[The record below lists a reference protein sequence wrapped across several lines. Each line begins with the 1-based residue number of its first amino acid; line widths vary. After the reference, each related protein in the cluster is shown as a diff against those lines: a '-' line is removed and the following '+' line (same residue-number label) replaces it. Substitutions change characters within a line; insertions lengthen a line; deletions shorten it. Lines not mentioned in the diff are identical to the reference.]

1 MNNNKN
7 KNTTEVSIGD
17 MYHYMDNY
25 LNRVYILP
33 DKTEG
38 ILVDIKMVGAGGSGF
53 QEPYFDLTFQVD
65 GNTVVLRNQDWDNTF
80 TALTR

>member
-1 MNNNKN
+1 MNKV
-7 KNTTEVSIGD
+7 KNTAKVSIGD
-17 MYHYMDNY
+17 MYHSMNNY

-53 QEPYFDLTFQVD
+53 QEPYFDVIFQVD
-65 GNTVVLRNQDWDNTF
+65 GNTVVLRNQDWSDT
-80 TALTR
+80 LLCS